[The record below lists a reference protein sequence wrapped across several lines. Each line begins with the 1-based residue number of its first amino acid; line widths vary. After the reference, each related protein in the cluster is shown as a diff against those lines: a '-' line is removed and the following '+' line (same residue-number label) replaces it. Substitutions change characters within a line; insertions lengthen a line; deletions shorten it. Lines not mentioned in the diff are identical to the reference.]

1 MSAGSARRILSNY
14 NKDFYGGALL
24 ILTGLAVVYRGVAYN
39 IGTMAEMGP
48 GFFPAMLGV
57 LLTLIGAAVALT
69 AKATAPGTKTKG
81 SRLDFR
87 GPGCITV
94 GITAFIALG
103 KYGGLIPATFAVVF
117 ISALGDR
124 TNTITRALLLSVG
137 MVALC
142 LVVFW
147 WGLHIQF
154 PLFAWGE

>member
-14 NKDFYGGALL
+14 NKDFCGGALL
-24 ILTGLAVVYRGVAYN
+24 ILIGLAVVYRGVAYN

-69 AKATAPGTKTKG
+69 GNAAALATKTKG

-87 GPGCITV
+87 GWGCITV
-94 GITAFIALG
+94 GIIAFIAFG

-117 ISALGDR
+117 ISAMGDR
-124 TNTITRALLLSVG
+124 NNTITRALLLSIG
-137 MVALC
+137 MLVLC
-142 LVVFW
+142 LIVFW